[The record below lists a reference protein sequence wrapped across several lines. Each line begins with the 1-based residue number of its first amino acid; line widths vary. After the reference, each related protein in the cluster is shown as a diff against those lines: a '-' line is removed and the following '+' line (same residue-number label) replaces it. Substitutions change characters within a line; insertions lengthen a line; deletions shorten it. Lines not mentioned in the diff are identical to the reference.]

1 MKTVDQ
7 IMIEGDDVEIGS
19 DSDVSDTSQISV
31 FYEKKPHKLVPCLI
45 TYVCIPL
52 RNTSINTSSVLMYSM
67 HIWSDYGDEIT
78 FDKGQKLSKWCA
90 SGRVSQRLSMKER
103 GVKVL
108 KKKKKKKKERLKS
121 EKQKSRG
128 LYSRESEAQLA
139 LQAMAHSERYT

>member
-1 MKTVDQ
+1 
-7 IMIEGDDVEIGS
+7 
-19 DSDVSDTSQISV
+19 
-31 FYEKKPHKLVPCLI
+31 
-45 TYVCIPL
+45 
-52 RNTSINTSSVLMYSM
+52 M

-108 KKKKKKKKERLKS
+108 KNKKKKKKDRLKS

-139 LQAMAHSERYT
+139 LQAMAHSERYLNTIINGLSVCQCVEIIKGPEAINT